1 VWLPSELARYT
12 DEEGG
17 LGQNVLKAIS
27 WKLFR
32 NFGAHARVK
41 SLLDEIWACLPAPD
55 ISILP
60 NNPASGIS
68 YFAVDLQRFTA
79 TNLGLM
85 KAVLGALAVVEQK
98 GSSTVLNKIKYDRR
112 SLSSRYSDNLPSRL
126 ESSGGFLRLKSV
138 LNSTIA
144 SQR

>member
-1 VWLPSELARYT
+1 
-12 DEEGG
+12 
-17 LGQNVLKAIS
+17 
-27 WKLFR
+27 
-32 NFGAHARVK
+32 
-41 SLLDEIWACLPAPD
+41 
-55 ISILP
+55 
-60 NNPASGIS
+60 
-68 YFAVDLQRFTA
+68 
-79 TNLGLM
+79 M